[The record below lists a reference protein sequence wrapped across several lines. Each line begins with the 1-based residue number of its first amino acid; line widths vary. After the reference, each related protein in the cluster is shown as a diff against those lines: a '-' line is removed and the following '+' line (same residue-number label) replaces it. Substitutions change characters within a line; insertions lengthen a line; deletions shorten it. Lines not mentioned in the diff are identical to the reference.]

1 MSRYKILENRPLT
14 ADVYNLVLEGQRIKG
29 LLPGQFVQVEIPG
42 FYLRRPISLC
52 DVQGDRIRL
61 IYKILGQGTR
71 ALTKINSGDLDLLV
85 GLGNG
90 FFPEEAPHTPL
101 LVGGGVG
108 IPPLFYLAKDLIQ
121 RGHKPEVFLGFNK
134 KEEIFL
140 AEEFRDLGL
149 TVHLATMDGSQ
160 GLEGTAL
167 DLLDRFQEE
176 GQTDPDSPPYV
187 YTCGPRAMLRALTA
201 WMADKGIRG
210 QVSMEE
216 RMACGFGAC
225 MGCTIQTKSGPRRVC
240 KNGPVFP
247 AEEVLW

>member
-14 ADVYNLVLEGQRIKG
+14 ADVYNLVLEGEGEEG

-71 ALTKINSGDLDLLV
+71 ALTKITSGDLDLLV

-90 FFPEEAPHTPL
+90 FFPEESLHTPL

-121 RGHKPEVFLGFNK
+121 RGRKPEIFLGFNK

-176 GQTDPDSPPYV
+176 GRTDPDSPPYV
-187 YTCGPRAMLRALTA
+187 YTCGPRPMLRALTA
-201 WMADKGIRG
+201 WMTDKGIRG